1 MYNLKDRVCIKRS
14 TNLEAFYED
23 IEGDYRKLEELIM
36 QLEVWSD
43 TYTINHKK
51 EEERLEEYMELSENL
66 YNQEALIR
74 EKVEAHVEGEE
85 CTSYL
90 SRLEERMLHYKET
103 EAIIHNWVRDIHEL
117 HIMMMRSPILK
128 GYRDEIEAIKNA

>member
-1 MYNLKDRVCIKRS
+1 MNEN

-74 EKVEAHVEGEE
+74 ENVEAHVEGEE
-85 CTSYL
+85 RISYL

>member
-1 MYNLKDRVCIKRS
+1 MNEN

-74 EKVEAHVEGEE
+74 EHVEGEE
-85 CTSYL
+85 RISYL

>member
-1 MYNLKDRVCIKRS
+1 MNES

-74 EKVEAHVEGEE
+74 EKVEAHVDGEE

>member
-1 MYNLKDRVCIKRS
+1 MNES

-90 SRLEERMLHYKET
+90 SRLDERMLHYKET

>member
-1 MYNLKDRVCIKRS
+1 MNEN

-85 CTSYL
+85 HISYL

-103 EAIIHNWVRDIHEL
+103 EAIIHNWVRDIREL
-117 HIMMMRSPILK
+117 HIMMMRSPILN

>member
-1 MYNLKDRVCIKRS
+1 MNES

-74 EKVEAHVEGEE
+74 ENVEAHVEGEE
-85 CTSYL
+85 RISYL

-103 EAIIHNWVRDIHEL
+103 EAIIHNWVRDIREL

>member
-1 MYNLKDRVCIKRS
+1 MNEN

-85 CTSYL
+85 HISYL

-103 EAIIHNWVRDIHEL
+103 EDIIHNWVRDIREL
-117 HIMMMRSPILK
+117 HIMMMRSPILN

>member
-1 MYNLKDRVCIKRS
+1 MNES

-43 TYTINHKK
+43 TYTMNHKK

>member
-1 MYNLKDRVCIKRS
+1 MNES

-90 SRLEERMLHYKET
+90 SSLEERMLHYKET

>member
-1 MYNLKDRVCIKRS
+1 MNES

>member
-1 MYNLKDRVCIKRS
+1 MNES

-74 EKVEAHVEGEE
+74 E
-85 CTSYL
+85 
-90 SRLEERMLHYKET
+90 R
-103 EAIIHNWVRDIHEL
+103 
-117 HIMMMRSPILK
+117 
-128 GYRDEIEAIKNA
+128 

>member
-1 MYNLKDRVCIKRS
+1 MNEN

-74 EKVEAHVEGEE
+74 ENVEAHVEGEE
-85 CTSYL
+85 RISYL

-103 EAIIHNWVRDIHEL
+103 EAIIHNWVRDIREL

>member
-1 MYNLKDRVCIKRS
+1 MNES
-14 TNLEAFYED
+14 TNLEAFYGD

>member
-1 MYNLKDRVCIKRS
+1 MNEN

>member
-1 MYNLKDRVCIKRS
+1 MNES

-103 EAIIHNWVRDIHEL
+103 EAIIHNWVRDIREL

>member
-1 MYNLKDRVCIKRS
+1 MNES

-51 EEERLEEYMELSENL
+51 EEERLEEYIELSENL
-66 YNQEALIR
+66 YNQEALIH

-85 CTSYL
+85 RISYL

-103 EAIIHNWVRDIHEL
+103 EAIIHNWVRDIREL

>member
-1 MYNLKDRVCIKRS
+1 MNEN

-66 YNQEALIR
+66 YNQETLIR
-74 EKVEAHVEGEE
+74 ENVEAHVEGEE
-85 CTSYL
+85 RISYL

-103 EAIIHNWVRDIHEL
+103 EAIIHNWVRDIREL

>member
-1 MYNLKDRVCIKRS
+1 MNEN

-51 EEERLEEYMELSENL
+51 EERLEEYMELSENL

-74 EKVEAHVEGEE
+74 ENVEAHVEGEE
-85 CTSYL
+85 RISYL

-103 EAIIHNWVRDIHEL
+103 EAIIHNWVRDIREL

>member
-1 MYNLKDRVCIKRS
+1 MNES

-117 HIMMMRSPILK
+117 HITMMRSPILK

>member
-1 MYNLKDRVCIKRS
+1 MNEN

-74 EKVEAHVEGEE
+74 ENVEAHVEGEE
-85 CTSYL
+85 RTSYL

-103 EAIIHNWVRDIHEL
+103 EAIIHNWIRDIREL

>member
-1 MYNLKDRVCIKRS
+1 MNES

-36 QLEVWSD
+36 QLEIWSD

>member
-1 MYNLKDRVCIKRS
+1 MNEN
-14 TNLEAFYED
+14 TNLEAFYEK

-74 EKVEAHVEGEE
+74 ENVEAHVEGEE
-85 CTSYL
+85 RIGYL

-103 EAIIHNWVRDIHEL
+103 EAIIHNWVRDIREL
-117 HIMMMRSPILK
+117 HIMMMRSSILN

>member
-1 MYNLKDRVCIKRS
+1 MNEN

-51 EEERLEEYMELSENL
+51 EEERLEEYIELSENL
-66 YNQEALIR
+66 YNQEALIH

-85 CTSYL
+85 RISYL

-103 EAIIHNWVRDIHEL
+103 EAIIHNWVRDIREL

>member
-1 MYNLKDRVCIKRS
+1 MNES

-74 EKVEAHVEGEE
+74 EKVEAHVEG
-85 CTSYL
+85 TSYL

>member
-1 MYNLKDRVCIKRS
+1 MYKKENNMNEN

-74 EKVEAHVEGEE
+74 ENVEAHVEGEE
-85 CTSYL
+85 RISYL

-103 EAIIHNWVRDIHEL
+103 EAIIHNWVRDIREL

>member
-1 MYNLKDRVCIKRS
+1 MNES

-74 EKVEAHVEGEE
+74 EKVDAHVEGEE

>member
-1 MYNLKDRVCIKRS
+1 MNES

-103 EAIIHNWVRDIHEL
+103 EAIIHNWVIDIHEL

>member
-1 MYNLKDRVCIKRS
+1 MNES

-74 EKVEAHVEGEE
+74 ENVEAHVEGEE
-85 CTSYL
+85 RISYL

>member
-1 MYNLKDRVCIKRS
+1 MNES

-117 HIMMMRSPILK
+117 HIMMMRSPILR

>member
-1 MYNLKDRVCIKRS
+1 MNEN

-74 EKVEAHVEGEE
+74 ENVEAHVEGEE
-85 CTSYL
+85 RISYL

-103 EAIIHNWVRDIHEL
+103 EASIHNWVRDIREL

>member
-1 MYNLKDRVCIKRS
+1 MNEN

-74 EKVEAHVEGEE
+74 ENVEAHVEGEE
-85 CTSYL
+85 RISYL
-90 SRLEERMLHYKET
+90 SRLGERMLHYKET
-103 EAIIHNWVRDIHEL
+103 EAIIHNWVRDIREL

>member
-1 MYNLKDRVCIKRS
+1 MNEN
-14 TNLEAFYED
+14 TNLEAFYEE

-43 TYTINHKK
+43 TYTTNHKK

-74 EKVEAHVEGEE
+74 ENVEAHVEGEE
-85 CTSYL
+85 RIGYL

-103 EAIIHNWVRDIHEL
+103 EAIIHNWVRDIREL
-117 HIMMMRSPILK
+117 HIMMMRSSILN

>member
-1 MYNLKDRVCIKRS
+1 MNEN
-14 TNLEAFYED
+14 TNLEAFYEE

-74 EKVEAHVEGEE
+74 ENVEAHVEGEE
-85 CTSYL
+85 RISYL

-103 EAIIHNWVRDIHEL
+103 EAIIHNWVRDIREL

>member
-1 MYNLKDRVCIKRS
+1 MNES

-36 QLEVWSD
+36 QLEV
-43 TYTINHKK
+43 
-51 EEERLEEYMELSENL
+51 
-66 YNQEALIR
+66 LIR

>member
-1 MYNLKDRVCIKRS
+1 MNEN
-14 TNLEAFYED
+14 TNLEAFYEE

-74 EKVEAHVEGEE
+74 ENVEAHVEGEE
-85 CTSYL
+85 RISYL
-90 SRLEERMLHYKET
+90 SRLEERILHYKET
-103 EAIIHNWVRDIHEL
+103 EAIIHNWVRDIREL

>member
-1 MYNLKDRVCIKRS
+1 MNEN

-74 EKVEAHVEGEE
+74 ENVEAHVEGEE
-85 CTSYL
+85 RISYL
-90 SRLEERMLHYKET
+90 SRLEERMLHYKAT
-103 EAIIHNWVRDIHEL
+103 EAIIHNWVRDIREL

>member
-1 MYNLKDRVCIKRS
+1 MNES

-85 CTSYL
+85 RISYL